1 MGESIITYLDEF
13 YEDYKNATSKKL
25 VLKKNKSEPVEKEEE
40 QKSLYHTAQIAA
52 DNKVRLF
59 IHLTPSSHK
68 QKQEIRY
75 ERTNKK
81 HLYSS

>member
-1 MGESIITYLDEF
+1 LGESIITYLDEF

-52 DNKVRLF
+52 DNKVCLF
-59 IHLTPSSHK
+59 IHLTHSFHK
-68 QKQEIRY
+68 PKQEIRY

-81 HLYSS
+81 HLYSL